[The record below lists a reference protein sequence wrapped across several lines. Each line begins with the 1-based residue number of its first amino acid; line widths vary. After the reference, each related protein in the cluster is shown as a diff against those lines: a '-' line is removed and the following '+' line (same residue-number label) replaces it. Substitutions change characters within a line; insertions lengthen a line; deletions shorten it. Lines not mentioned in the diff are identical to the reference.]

1 MKFSS
6 EKPSIFEKCRER
18 FGVNWDS
25 VIITYGDTIYSKNPP
40 VDNIIVHEKVH
51 IKQQAEIG
59 ADAWWDR
66 YFEDKDFRL
75 LQELEAHKAQ
85 LKFIRENY
93 PRPERRRW
101 EKHIYSSFAGNYGG
115 IITKE
120 LAKELLK

>member
-18 FGVNWDS
+18 FGVNWGS
-25 VIITYGDTIYSKNPP
+25 VIITYGDTIYSKNLP

-93 PRPERRRW
+93 PRLERRRW